1 MDRMFAQLA
10 LALAVI
16 GFGHTTASAQS
27 WPSRPITIVVP
38 APPGGAIDITARL
51 IGGKLATAV
60 GQPVTIENKAGA
72 ATVIGTEAVAKAN
85 PDGHTLLIVAS
96 AHTINPFIFK
106 KLPYDSTKGFEAVIQ
121 THIVPLVMVVTP
133 SLPVKSVAELIA
145 YAKANPDKL
154 SYASSGSGAPN
165 FMSAELLKAL
175 TGIRM
180 THVPYKGS
188 TAAHADLLSGRT
200 QVMFDTTAAIA
211 PHIKSGGVRALAV
224 TTAQRSASLP
234 DVPTLQEAGI
244 KDYEASTWGGIL
256 VPAGTPRDIITR
268 LNLEIGKALAS
279 PDVRATMTGAGI
291 ETGGGTAQFFADF
304 MRSELGRWQKV
315 AQTAG
320 IQPE

>member
-1 MDRMFAQLA
+1 MNRIRTLLA
-10 LALAVI
+10 LALAVT
-16 GFGHTTASAQS
+16 GLCHTTASAQS

-51 IGGKLATAV
+51 IGGKLATAL

-72 ATVIGTEAVAKAN
+72 GTIIGTEAVAKAN
-85 PDGHTLLIVAS
+85 PDGYTLLIAAS

-106 KLPYDSTKGFEAVIQ
+106 KLPYDSIKGFEAVIQ

-133 SLPVKSVAELIA
+133 SLPARSVAEFIA

-224 TTAQRSASLP
+224 TTPQRSASMS

-256 VPAGTPRDIITR
+256 VPAGTSKEIIAR
-268 LNLEIGKALAS
+268 LNVEIGKALAS
-279 PDVRATMTGAGI
+279 PDVRATMTAAGI
-291 ETGGGTAQFFADF
+291 EIGGGTPQFFADF
-304 MRSELGRWQKV
+304 MRSEMGRWQKV